1 VIFMASRSVALL
13 TDFGN
18 KDPYVAIMKAT
29 ILSRAPNAVL
39 VDITHDIEPFNVVHG
54 ARVLQQAFSFFPQGT
69 IFVAVVDPGVGSK
82 RQGVCLTDGNYTF
95 VGPDNGLL
103 SGVIPGIAPAQ
114 TPRSHTPFS
123 AYQFRLQGAWRG
135 VSLHLPDKRTWK
147 DSTTFDGRDVFGPA
161 AGLIAAENP
170 AIESLGIPITEI
182 VCLSLGAPTVEGL
195 VVRGEVAYVDHFG
208 NLVTNISK
216 MLIDHPQVAVEVND
230 YVIDGI
236 VANYSVEER
245 LIALIGS
252 HGFLEIAMPRGN
264 AAELLQA
271 RAGIAVTVKGRG

>member
-1 VIFMASRSVALL
+1 MASRSVALL

-135 VSLHLPDKRTWK
+135 VSLHLPGKRTWK
-147 DSTTFDGRDVFGPA
+147 DSTTFDG
-161 AGLIAAENP
+161 
-170 AIESLGIPITEI
+170 
-182 VCLSLGAPTVEGL
+182 
-195 VVRGEVAYVDHFG
+195 
-208 NLVTNISK
+208 
-216 MLIDHPQVAVEVND
+216 
-230 YVIDGI
+230 
-236 VANYSVEER
+236 
-245 LIALIGS
+245 
-252 HGFLEIAMPRGN
+252 
-264 AAELLQA
+264 
-271 RAGIAVTVKGRG
+271 

>member
-1 VIFMASRSVALL
+1 MNHPLIAIT
-13 TDFGN
+13 TDFGWGSS
-18 KDPYVAIMKAT
+18 YVTQLKGVL
-29 ILSRAPNAVL
+29 LSCVPNCQI
-39 VDITHDIEPFNVVHG
+39 VDVAHDIAPQSIRDAELLMRGVAFALPVGCVHL
-54 ARVLQQAFSFFPQGT
+54 V
-69 IFVAVVDPGVGSK
+69 VVDPGVGSK

-123 AYQFRLQGAWRG
+123 AYQFILQGAWRG

-216 MLIDHPQVAVEVND
+216 MLIDHPQVAVTM
-230 YVIDGI
+230 
-236 VANYSVEER
+236 
-245 LIALIGS
+245 LW
-252 HGFLEIAMPRGN
+252 
-264 AAELLQA
+264 
-271 RAGIAVTVKGRG
+271 